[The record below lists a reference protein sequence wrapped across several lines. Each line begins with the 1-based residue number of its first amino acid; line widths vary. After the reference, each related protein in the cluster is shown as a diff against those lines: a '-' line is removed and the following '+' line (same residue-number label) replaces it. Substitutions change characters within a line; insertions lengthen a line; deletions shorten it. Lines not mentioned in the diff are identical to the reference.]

1 MSSENIHD
9 ARDDLQFDRVER
21 AGTEPGTAAGQ
32 LDVICTVCAKPV
44 GDEYYHANGKPVCA
58 NCRSVLQSVA
68 ATPRSIGP
76 LLRAGLFGL
85 GGAIAGAAIY
95 YAVIAITDFEIGIV
109 AILIGY
115 MVGYM
120 VRRGAGGRGGRRFQ
134 VLAIVLTY
142 WAVGLAYTPLA
153 FKGAS
158 RDATTTSAD
167 STIVNADSLGK
178 TVGDSAAIAATSDSA
193 AGIVDSTAT
202 ALAAPVADSSSEA
215 TDIRNDMSPVK
226 ALGLL
231 FVTVFALPA
240 MFVAS
245 SMPGG
250 ILSAIIILIGLRQ
263 AWSMTGVP
271 PLDISGPYKVGVAP
285 MAASE

>member
-1 MSSENIHD
+1 MSSDNVED
-9 ARDDLQFDRVER
+9 GRDELQFDRVEKR
-21 AGTEPGTAAGQ
+21 GSEAGAATSS
-32 LDVICTVCAKPV
+32 LDVSCAVCGKSV
-44 GDEYYHANGKPVCA
+44 GAEYYHANGKPVCA
-58 NCRSVLQSVA
+58 SCGQVLQSAA

-95 YAVIAITDFEIGIV
+95 YAVIAITDFEIGLV

-120 VRRGAGGRGGRRFQ
+120 VRKGAGGRGGRRFQ

-153 FKGAS
+153 FKGMRGQRSA
-158 RDATTTSAD
+158 AAD
-167 STIVNADSLGK
+167 STVAPATAAAADS
-178 TVGDSAAIAATSDSA
+178 
-193 AGIVDSTAT
+193 IVSG
-202 ALAAPVADSSSEA
+202 ADSK
-215 TDIRNDMSPVK
+215 RDMSLAK
-226 ALGLL
+226 ALGML
-231 FVTVFALPA
+231 FVMAFALP
-240 MFVAS
+240 VLSIAS

-263 AWSMTGVP
+263 AWSMTGAL
-271 PLDISGPYKVGVAP
+271 PLQMSGPYKVGAAPTPVA
-285 MAASE
+285 E